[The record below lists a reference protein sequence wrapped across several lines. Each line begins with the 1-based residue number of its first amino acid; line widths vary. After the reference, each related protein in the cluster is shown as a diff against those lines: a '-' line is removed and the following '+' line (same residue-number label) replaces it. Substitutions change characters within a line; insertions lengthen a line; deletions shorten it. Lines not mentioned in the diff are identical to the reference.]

1 MRWLA
6 IFIIAIFPSLAQA
19 QLPTVFRP
27 VHLIFDLDWT
37 LFYSIDPRDSAQMDE
52 KVIQVDGKHYRL
64 TDHAEDMFRHLNKNY
79 PEVKIS
85 FFSGGEKK
93 RNLQLIRSIR
103 LSSNKT
109 ALDIAEHIYHF
120 EDLTTVSE
128 DESLKFARRYKKLAE
143 NLIPRFRS
151 EDVILIDDKPEFA
164 SPKLTAVS
172 SLGTT
177 SFTKEFYPQRAQ
189 EEFFPKNLTAWKLER
204 EKALIW
210 LAHIEEALIAR
221 RNLGISF
228 SEYLSRKWTSL
239 DHSSSAHQ
247 RGAKIFS
254 RASCKQ
260 VYQ

>member
-1 MRWLA
+1 MKFLA
-6 IFIIAIFPSLAQA
+6 ALILVIFSSLAQA

-37 LFYSIDPRDSAQMDE
+37 LFYSINADDSAQMDN
-52 KVIQVDGKHYRL
+52 KVIKVDGKYYRL
-64 TDHAEDMFRHLNKNY
+64 TDHAEEMFRYLNKNY

-85 FFSGGEKK
+85 FFSGGEKE

-103 LSSNKT
+103 ISSDKT

-164 SPKLTAVS
+164 SPKLKAVS

-177 SFTKEFYPQRAQ
+177 TFTKEFDAKRSR
-189 EEFFPKNLTAWKLER
+189 EKFFPKDRKFWKLER
-204 EKALIW
+204 DKALVW
-210 LAHIEEALIAR
+210 LTHIEEALIAR
-221 RNLGISF
+221 RKLGIPF
-228 SEYLSRKWTSL
+228 SEYVSQKWTLL
-239 DHSSSAHQ
+239 DNSEKAHQ
-247 RGAKIFS
+247 SGLRIFS
-254 RASCKQ
+254 RTSCKQ
-260 VYQ
+260 IFR